1 MRWWGG
7 CRWIDED
14 TEPLPRTIY
23 HRSKLQAEALAAAAT
38 GLQRARAAHG
48 PLLPGAERMAMFR
61 LHRGIDARD
70 VASAHAALL
79 LDEAAFARYIAC
91 AATPFRREDCLE
103 LATQPRNVLARRAP
117 QLLAEFER
125 RGWPLPLSIDRV
137 YDSARIR
144 RSWVAAAFRAGRVL
158 QQYAAGSIEV
168 LPRGVDQGPRG
179 RIGDAGAGS

>member
-1 MRWWGG
+1 
-7 CRWIDED
+7 
-14 TEPLPRTIY
+14 
-23 HRSKLQAEALAAAAT
+23 
-38 GLQRARAAHG
+38 
-48 PLLPGAERMAMFR
+48 MAMFR

-79 LDEAAFARYIAC
+79 LDEGPAFARYIAC

-103 LATQPRNVLARRAP
+103 LATQPRNVLARHVP

-125 RGWPLPLSIDRV
+125 RGWPLPLSVDRV

-144 RSWVAAAFRAGRVL
+144 RELGWQPRFGPDAVL

-168 LPRGVDQGPRG
+168 LPRAAWIKDRV
-179 RIGDAGAGS
+179 AE